1 MTAEEPSIPDAERHD
16 TSWSANL
23 EHPEHAE
30 SRERVVQDARSAIE
44 RTAPGRHVNL
54 VTHEAHG
61 HPSSYLYPVLEDEFH
76 SLDWE
81 FVDRCGCGGFVTRV
95 YV

>member
-1 MTAEEPSIPDAERHD
+1 MTTEEPSTPDTERHD